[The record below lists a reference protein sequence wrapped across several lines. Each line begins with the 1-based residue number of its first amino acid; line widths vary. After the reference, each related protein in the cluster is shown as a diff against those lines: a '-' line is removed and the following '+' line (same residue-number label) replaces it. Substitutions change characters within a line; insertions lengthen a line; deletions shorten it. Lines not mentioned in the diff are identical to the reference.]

1 MLDYKSAG
9 VDAHKKEDSLGRLLE
24 HVTKTFSLN
33 RCRPLLPIGYFANVI
48 DLRPLGYPLGI
59 AFSTDGVGTK
69 LLVAESMDQYDTIGI
84 DCVAMNVN
92 DILCVGATPVS
103 MVDYI
108 AVSEANSKLL
118 EQVARGLYT
127 GCEMAG
133 VNLSGGEIAQVS
145 ELLAHKPGKISFDI
159 VGTAIGTVDPDKIVI
174 GQRLSEG
181 DILIGLE
188 SNGLHSNGYT
198 LARKICFEANRF
210 SVDQHIDELGKTLG
224 QELLRPTRI
233 YVKEVL
239 EMMKQVEIKGLFH
252 ITGDGLFN
260 LIRTAA
266 PVGYRIDQFPDP
278 PPIFRF
284 LQEKGGISN
293 EEMFRVFN
301 MGIGFAVVVGD
312 DSSNYDTIREIA
324 RRAGYAAHRLG
335 NVTADPDRT
344 IVVEPYGIVGRSGSF
359 QNQ

>member
-1 MLDYKSAG
+1 MLDYKSSG
-9 VDAHKKEDSLGRLLE
+9 VDAQKKEDSLSRLLE

-33 RCRPLLPIGYFANVI
+33 ACKPLLPIGYFANVI
-48 DLRPLGYPLGI
+48 DLRPLGFPLGI

-69 LLVAESMDQYDTIGI
+69 LLVAESMEKYDTIGI

-108 AVSEANSKLL
+108 AVSEANAPLL
-118 EQVARGLYT
+118 EQVARGLYS

-133 VNLSGGEIAQVS
+133 INLSGGEIAQVAG
-145 ELLAHKPGKISFDI
+145 LLAQKPGKISFDI
-159 VGTAIGTVDPDKIVI
+159 VGTAIGTVDPDKIII
-174 GQRLSEG
+174 GQRLTEG

-198 LARKICFEANRF
+198 LARKICFEANHF
-210 SVDQHIDELGKTLG
+210 SVGQYVEEFGKTLG
-224 QELLRPTRI
+224 EELLRPTRI
-233 YVKEVL
+233 YVKEIL
-239 EMMKQVEIKGLFH
+239 EMMKHVEIKGLFH

-260 LIRTAA
+260 LIRTEA
-266 PVGYRIDQFPDP
+266 PVGYRIESFPDP

-284 LQEKGGISN
+284 LQETGHISN

-301 MGIGFAVVVGD
+301 MGIGFALVIPD
-312 DSSNYDTIREIA
+312 DSSCYKAITEIA
-324 RRAGYAAHRLG
+324 SRAGCAAHRLG
-335 NVTADPDRT
+335 YVTADPSRT
-344 IVVEPYGIVGRSGSF
+344 ITVEPFGIVGRSDSF
-359 QNQ
+359 QRQ

>member
-9 VDAHKKEDSLGRLLE
+9 VDAQKKEDSLSRLLE
-24 HVTKTFSLN
+24 HVTRTFSLN
-33 RCRPLLPIGYFANVI
+33 LCRPLLPIGYFANVI

-69 LLVAESMDQYDTIGI
+69 LLVAEAMDKYDTVGI

-108 AVSEANSKLL
+108 AVSEANAKLL
-118 EQVARGLYT
+118 EQVARGLYA

-133 VNLSGGEIAQVS
+133 VNLSGGEIAQVAG
-145 ELLAHKPGKISFDI
+145 LLAQKPGKISFDI

-174 GQRLSEG
+174 GQHLNDG

-198 LARKICFEANRF
+198 LARKICFEANHF
-210 SVDQHIDELGKTLG
+210 SVHQYVEEFGKTLG
-224 QELLRPTRI
+224 EELLRPTRI
-233 YVKEVL
+233 YVKEIL
-239 EMMKQVEIKGLFH
+239 EMMKKAEIKGLFH

-266 PVGYRIDQFPDP
+266 PVGYRIEKFPDP

-284 LQEKGGISN
+284 LQQAGRISN

-301 MGIGFAVVVGD
+301 MGIGFAVVTSD
-312 DSSNYDTIREIA
+312 DSAQYNRITEIA
-324 RRAGYAAHRLG
+324 GRAGYAAHKLG
-335 NVTADPDRT
+335 YVIADPART
-344 IVVEPYGIVGRSGSF
+344 ITIEPFGIVGRSGSF
-359 QNQ
+359 QHQ

>member
-9 VDAHKKEDSLGRLLE
+9 VDAQKKEGSLSRLLD

-33 RCRPLLPIGYFANVI
+33 LCKPLLPIGYFANVI
-48 DLRPLGYPLGI
+48 DLRPLGYSLGI

-69 LLVAESMDQYDTIGI
+69 LLVAEAMDKYDTIGI

-108 AVSEANSKLL
+108 AVSEANANLL
-118 EQVARGLYT
+118 EEIAGGMYA

-133 VNLSGGEIAQVS
+133 VNLSGGELAQVS
-145 ELLAHKPGKISFDI
+145 ELLAQKPGKISLDI

-174 GQRLSEG
+174 GQRLKEG

-198 LARKICFEANRF
+198 LARKICFEANSF
-210 SVDQHIDELGKTLG
+210 SIHQRIEEFGQTLG
-224 QELLRPTRI
+224 EELLRPTRI
-233 YVKEVL
+233 YVKEIL
-239 EMMKQVEIKGLFH
+239 EMMKHVEVKGLFH
-252 ITGDGLFN
+252 VTGDGLFN
-260 LIRTAA
+260 LIRTAT
-266 PVGYRIDQFPDP
+266 PVGYHIDNFPSP
-278 PPIFRF
+278 PPVFRF
-284 LQEKGGISN
+284 LQEAGRIPN

-301 MGIGFAVVVGD
+301 MGIGFAIVIPD
-312 DSSNYDTIREIA
+312 DSTQYEKITDIA
-324 RRAGYAAHRLG
+324 GRAGYAAHRLG
-335 NVTADPDRT
+335 YVTADPTRT
-344 IVVEPYGIVGRSGSF
+344 ITVEPFRIVGRSGSF
-359 QNQ
+359 QHQ

>member
-1 MLDYKSAG
+1 MLDYKAAG
-9 VDAHKKEDSLGRLLE
+9 VDAQKKEDSLTRLLE
-24 HVTKTFSLN
+24 HVTRTFSFN
-33 RCRPLLPIGYFANVI
+33 ACKPLLPIGYFANVI
-48 DLRPLGYPLGI
+48 DLRPIGYPLGI

-69 LLVAESMDQYDTIGI
+69 LLVAESMDKYDTIGI

-108 AVSEANSKLL
+108 AVSEANAALL
-118 EQVARGLYT
+118 EQVARGLYS

-133 VNLSGGEIAQVS
+133 VNLSGGEIAQVAG
-145 ELLAHKPGKISFDI
+145 LLAQKQEKISFDI
-159 VGTAIGTVDPDKIVI
+159 VGTAIGTVHPDKIII
-174 GQRLSEG
+174 GKRLIEG

-198 LARKICFEANRF
+198 LARKICFEANHF
-210 SVDQHIDELGKTLG
+210 SVHQFVEDFGKTLG
-224 QELLRPTRI
+224 EELLRPTRI
-233 YVKEVL
+233 YVKEIL

-260 LIRTAA
+260 LIRTEA
-266 PVGYRIDQFPDP
+266 PVGYRIEKFPDP

-284 LQEKGGISN
+284 LQNNGRISN

-301 MGIGFAVVVGD
+301 MGIGFVLVIPD
-312 DSSNYDTIREIA
+312 DSSCYNTVIEIA
-324 RRAGYAAHRLG
+324 RRAGCAAHKLG
-335 NVTADPDRT
+335 YITADPSRT
-344 IVVEPYGIVGRSGSF
+344 IIVEPFGIVGRSGSF
-359 QNQ
+359 QQQ